1 MIKNL
6 RCLKNFPSSN
16 VKTVVRNDI
25 CTGCGLCQG
34 ICPFKAISVI
44 PQKGHFRPFI
54 DESKCNNSKGCH
66 RCYDV
71 CPGIGINLIESAN
84 ELFGKETSKE
94 DKWIGKYLKCYTGFS
109 NDDDLRYHAASG
121 GLVTQFLIWLLECR
135 LIDGAVVTK
144 IDKDSP
150 FKVKTFLATNKK
162 ELLSAKSSKYAP
174 VTHNQSIQ
182 ELKNASGTRYVVVG
196 VPCQIEGY
204 RKAIAVDKKLREKIV
219 GLFSIYCSG
228 TRTFHFTEY
237 LMNKRKICLEKIDY
251 LAYRDN
257 GCLGGMV
264 IKGDGINYYEDY
276 QSYCHPLR
284 SIFYPHRCILCVD
297 HFGELSDI
305 SFGDIHVKP
314 YSNDKVGV
322 NSVIVRSSYWN
333 SLLLKAKVDGVLT
346 LDNLDADILLSSQIM
361 AKVKKDR
368 NITFCLIEKR
378 MGKVVPD
385 YGFNYGARIK
395 LKKFLDYI
403 QIRIQ
408 QFIGRHK
415 KLWCLIPFLK
425 AKVKVD

>member
-1 MIKNL
+1 MIKKFH
-6 RCLKNFPSSN
+6 RLKNVTFPN
-16 VKTVVRNDI
+16 IKTVVNYDL
-25 CTGCGLCQG
+25 CTGCGVCQG
-34 ICPFKAISVI
+34 ACPSNAITI
-44 PQKGHFRPFI
+44 MPQNGLFRPVV

-66 RCYDV
+66 RCYDA
-71 CPGIGINLIESAN
+71 CPGIGVNLIEYAN
-84 ELFGKETSKE
+84 KLFQDKDVKQN
-94 DKWIGKYLKCYTGFS
+94 KWIGKYLECYTGYS
-109 NDDDLRYHAASG
+109 LDRDLRYHAASG
-121 GLVTQFLIWLLECR
+121 GLVTQFLIWLLEHH

-144 IDKDSP
+144 FDKDSP
-150 FKVKTFLATNKK
+150 FKVKTFIATNVK
-162 ELLSAKSSKYAP
+162 EFLSAKSSKYAP

-182 ELKNASGTRYVVVG
+182 KIKNASGTRYVVVG

-204 RKAIAVDKKLREKIV
+204 RKVIAADKILREKIV

-228 TRTFHFTEY
+228 TRTFNFTEY
-237 LMNKRKICLEKIDY
+237 LLNKRKINIEKIDY

-322 NSVIVRSSYWN
+322 NSVIVRSAYWN
-333 SLLLKAKVDGVLT
+333 SLLLKAESDGALT
-346 LDNLDADILLSSQIM
+346 LDNLEVDVLLSSQAM
-361 AKVKKDR
+361 AKVKKNR
-368 NITFCLIEKR
+368 NIAFCLIEKR
-378 MGKVVPD
+378 MRKVVPD
-385 YGFNYGARIK
+385 YGTNYDVRVEV
-395 LKKFLDYI
+395 KKIFDYI

-415 KLWCLIPFLK
+415 ILWCLIPLLK